1 MINVMTGRKLHM
13 TDSNLLQLITSFIF
27 GIFWQGFPCFTVSAV
42 TVFYIYILSQN
53 SQSSLRSL
61 INTRGPSHKNKQRF
75 FRDKPCKLISN

>member
-42 TVFYIYILSQN
+42 NVFYIYIYLKSEFTIFSQVPN
-53 SQSSLRSL
+53 
-61 INTRGPSHKNKQRF
+61 
-75 FRDKPCKLISN
+75 